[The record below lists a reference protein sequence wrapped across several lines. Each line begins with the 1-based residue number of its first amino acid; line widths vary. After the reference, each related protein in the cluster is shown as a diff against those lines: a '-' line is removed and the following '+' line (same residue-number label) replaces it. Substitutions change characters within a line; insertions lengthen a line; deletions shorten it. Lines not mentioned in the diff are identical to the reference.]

1 MLGLLSLVIAYV
13 LGAIPFGYLLVKFT
27 RGEDVREFGS
37 GNIGA
42 TNVLRTTG
50 RAAAIATLALDIAKG
65 FLAVWLAAKLTDN
78 SPWWTSLAA
87 LAVMAGHAFPVF
99 LKFKGG
105 KAVASFIG
113 AFLCLTPLPLIV
125 VLLVFLITVAA
136 TRFISAGSILAAA
149 AFPFGVWMILHPP
162 APVLLAAFVAGAFVV
177 YRHRANWERLRAG
190 TENVFSWTAESAHGS
205 HMRGRRR

>member
-1 MLGLLSLVIAYV
+1 MLGLLSLVIAYT

-87 LAVMAGHAFPVF
+87 LAAMAGHAFPVF

-113 AFLCLTPLPLIV
+113 AFLCLTPLPLAA
-125 VLLVFLITVAA
+125 VLLVFLITVGV

-190 TENVFSWTAESAHGS
+190 TEHAFSWTAEAAHGS